1 MILRAHTEI
10 NFINGWMG
18 AQPHSLNVLTWS
30 ESIWTLF
37 WPHINLKRTCR
48 HFSSLKPLIL
58 SGTTLSVK
66 SCL

>member
-1 MILRAHTEI
+1 
-10 NFINGWMG
+10 MG